1 MKTLDKTH
9 KKSIGAKRKPKD
21 FTFHIPQEEMEHKIV
36 IHAPLSIK
44 QETYLNDTTNDVIV
58 WGGAAS
64 AGKTQLSL
72 LQLMLNGMWDKNYV
86 GGIARQSI
94 K

>member
-1 MKTLDKTH
+1 MNITKSKH
-9 KKSIGAKRKPKD
+9 KGAKRKPKD
-21 FTFHIPQEEMEHKIV
+21 FTFCHTQEDLERKIT

-72 LQLMLNGMWDKNYV
+72 LQLMLKWNV
-86 GGIARQSI
+86 GQELCWWYC
-94 K
+94 